1 MNKVITISL
10 ALILLLSNIGLALGT
25 HICCGEAVKSSLT
38 VGHSHMADMD
48 KDCPEEGKHFEA
60 QVCCADK
67 YQSLQI
73 EDDHK
78 PGIIQTNDLN
88 LVIAFVQVFLNL
100 NFPEKTEHDFLS
112 YLKTSPPQPEQDIII
127 LVQSFLL

>member
-1 MNKVITISL
+1 VNKIITISL
-10 ALILLLSNIGLALGT
+10 AFILLISNLGLALGT

-48 KDCPEEGKHFEA
+48 KDCPEEGKHLKAE
-60 QVCCADK
+60 VCCEDK
-67 YQSLQI
+67 YQPLLI

-100 NFPEKTEHDFLS
+100 NFPEKTEHDFLT
-112 YLKTSPPQPEQDIII
+112 YLKSSPLQSDKDIII